1 VIPGKQ
7 YTPEVILHI
16 AWRRKWLV
24 VLVAIPV
31 ATLIALW
38 TYQLANV
45 YQSETLILVV
55 PQRVP
60 EAFVR
65 STVTTRI
72 EDRLQSISQQIMSR
86 TRLER
91 IIYDFNLYADR
102 RETMLME
109 DVVELMRKNI
119 NVQVVKGDAFRVAFI
134 GNHPQTVMRVTER
147 LASLFIDENLK
158 DRELVAEGTDRFLE
172 SQLEEAKTRL
182 IDNEQKLEAFR
193 KRHDGEL
200 PTQVES
206 NMQGLHNTEM
216 QLQSVTDSINRD
228 RDRRLFLERA
238 IRDANS
244 PDLVGAVPT
253 VSPGS
258 SGPAPVSAAE
268 QLRQAEAE
276 LRDLVS
282 RLKPEH
288 PDVGRAKR
296 AIAELR
302 ARVQAEAAE
311 RSAHPAVGVAV
322 SPMEAARQRR
332 VEELQADLASIDKQ
346 IVARTAE
353 ERRLRGVM
361 ADYQRRIEAAPTRET
376 ELAELT
382 RDYDTLQANYKSL
395 LVKKQESRIATDL
408 EHKQIGQQFKVL
420 DPPRLPEKPSSP
432 NRLVRY
438 AAGVIGGLGLGLLLV
453 ALLEYL
459 DRTMRSESD
468 VQAALGLP
476 VIVTIPLIKSR
487 AGG

>member
-1 VIPGKQ
+1 
-7 YTPEVILHI
+7 
-16 AWRRKWLV
+16 
-24 VLVAIPV
+24 
-31 ATLIALW
+31 
-38 TYQLANV
+38 
-45 YQSETLILVV
+45 
-55 PQRVP
+55 
-60 EAFVR
+60 
-65 STVTTRI
+65 
-72 EDRLQSISQQIMSR
+72 M
-86 TRLER
+86 
-91 IIYDFNLYADR
+91 
-102 RETMLME
+102 MME

-119 NVQVVKGDAFRVAFI
+119 NVQVVKGDAFRVTFT
-134 GNHPQTVMRVTER
+134 GNHPQTVMQVTER

-172 SQLEEAKTRL
+172 AQLEEARTRL
-182 IDNEQKLEAFR
+182 IENEKKLEAFR

-216 QLQSVTDSINRD
+216 QLQSVIDSINRD
-228 RDRRLFLERA
+228 RDRRLFAERA

-244 PDLVGAVPT
+244 PDLIAAAPTPSAGVG
-253 VSPGS
+253 
-258 SGPAPVSAAE
+258 GPAPMSAAE

-276 LRDLVS
+276 LRDLES

-296 AIAELR
+296 AIADLR
-302 ARVQAEAAE
+302 ARVQAEAVE
-311 RSAHPAVGVAV
+311 RSSHSADVTAVLSPA
-322 SPMEAARQRR
+322 EAARRRR
-332 VEELQADLASIDKQ
+332 VEELQLDLTSIDKQ
-346 IVARTAE
+346 IAAKTTE
-353 ERRLRGVM
+353 ERRLRGVIG
-361 ADYQRRIEAAPTRET
+361 DYQRRIEAAPTRET

-395 LVKKQESRIATDL
+395 LAKKQESRIATDL

-438 AAGVIGGLGLGLLLV
+438 AAGVIGGIGLGLLLV

-459 DRTMRSESD
+459 DRTMRSEND
-468 VQAALGLP
+468 VQAAVGLP

-487 AGG
+487 VSG